1 MVKTKGFVMKF
12 KILVMSCDKYLPY
25 TSDLFQHCIEKY
37 WKNHPQVYYCT
48 ESVDN
53 KYYQT
58 IHSNYPVS
66 EWTKRVY
73 ECLDQIDSD
82 IVLVCPDDTFFRKQ
96 VNGKVLNKLCSY
108 IDNKLIAINLEPP
121 FDCYQV
127 NEVLSIRNPQGKW
140 LSSFMPQ
147 LWNKNKLME
156 ILKDK
161 ALNPRQ
167 AEKIGRDL
175 PYTFGI
181 IATTNKDIDFGK
193 VPHIYPYAIVEGK
206 WAREMIKFTEQE
218 NIKIDFSVLGF
229 FD

>member
-1 MVKTKGFVMKF
+1 MSF
-12 KILVMSCDKYLPY
+12 KILVMSCDKYIPY
-25 TSDLFQHCIEKY
+25 TGDLFHHCIEKY
-37 WKNHPQVYYCT
+37 WANHPQVYYCT
-48 ESVDN
+48 ESVN
-53 KYYQT
+53 NHYYST
-58 IHSNYPVS
+58 IHSNHPVN
-66 EWTKRVY
+66 EWTRRVY
-73 ECLDQIDSD
+73 ECLEQIDSD

-96 VNGKVLNKLCSY
+96 VNDQVLDKLCSY
-108 IDNKLIAINLEPP
+108 IDDKLIAINLEPP
-121 FDCYQV
+121 FDCYEV
-127 NEVLSIRNPQGKW
+127 NEILSIRNQQGKW

-167 AEKIGRDL
+167 AEKIGRGL

-193 VPHIYPYAIVEGK
+193 VPNVYPYAIVEGK
-206 WAREMIKFTEQE
+206 WAREMIKFVEQE

>member
-1 MVKTKGFVMKF
+1 MSLS
-12 KILVMSCDKYLPY
+12 ILVMSCDRYHKY
-25 TSDLFQHCIEKY
+25 TSELFHHCIEKY

-53 KYYQT
+53 KYYPT

-96 VNGKVLNKLCSY
+96 VNEQVLNKLCSY

-127 NEVLSIRNPQGKW
+127 NEILSIRNQQGRW
-140 LSSFMPQ
+140 LTSFMPQ

-156 ILKDK
+156 ILKNK

-167 AEKIGRDL
+167 AEKIGKGL

-193 VPHIYPYAIVEGK
+193 VPNVYPYAIVEGK
-206 WAREMIKFTEQE
+206 WAREMIKFAEQE

-229 FD
+229 FN